1 MRGTWISHVPVYT
14 GFHHFCGDYLP
25 SMSYRALAIHWY
37 LSCEAQQCT
46 ACVSWQ
52 RYQWIMQESTL
63 RTASE
68 VQCLLTLQ
76 LVNWTCG
83 CAWLSLFKW
92 ICPKWNRGGNIYLF
106 FTFSPSLCCVISQCV
121 FLSLKQN
128 KHKHTKNYPRP
139 PLSPAP
145 FFALL
150 SLFAQPFPPP
160 LLSNCSYGLQLLGNS
175 WLNKRG
181 MQLTNYKSSKW
192 KVVSRVPAVTTKA
205 LSTACSKWSLDVVPY
220 VYVQY
225 MHA

>member
-52 RYQWIMQESTL
+52 LYQWIMQESTL
-63 RTASE
+63 RIASE

-83 CAWLSLFKW
+83 CAWLSLLKW

-150 SLFAQPFPPP
+150 SLFAAP
-160 LLSNCSYGLQLLGNS
+160 LQLLL
-175 WLNKRG
+175 WTAVARQ
-181 MQLTNYKSSKW
+181 QLIEQEGYAIDQLEIFQMKSGVKSSR
-192 KVVSRVPAVTTKA
+192 S
-205 LSTACSKWSLDVVPY
+205 Y
-220 VYVQY
+220 N
-225 MHA
+225 